1 MYCSGRGAVIT
12 VSSAASVIPTPLVL
26 VYAAT
31 KVCRHSLSEIQQT
44 CNEMVFFSRRVI
56 DRWNQISVWWMR
68 QTFLKITCKY
78 LRNDDG
84 FFSRF

>member
-44 CNEMVFFSRRVI
+44 CNEMVFFFEKGYRSLEPDQRVVDASNI
-56 DRWNQISVWWMR
+56 FKNYLQIFEKR
-68 QTFLKITCKY
+68 
-78 LRNDDG
+78 
-84 FFSRF
+84 